1 MSAEPLLPDL
11 DRPDAF
17 AAPWE
22 AQIFA
27 MVVKLHERGLFEWSE
42 FAGLL
47 STEIHAHPDEAYY
60 HCWFHAAVDLLVAK
74 GVVDEA
80 AFEEQA
86 MEVQRFRNADHHHV
100 ARATPITV
108 VPAGA

>member
-1 MSAEPLLPDL
+1 MTLEPLLPDL
-11 DRPDAF
+11 DRPGTF

-42 FAGLL
+42 FAELL

-86 MEVQRFRNADHHHV
+86 LEVERFRRSDHHHV
-100 ARATPITV
+100 ARSTPITV
-108 VPAGA
+108 IPAA

>member
-1 MSAEPLLPDL
+1 MTPEPLLPDL

-42 FAGLL
+42 FAELL

-86 MEVQRFRNADHHHV
+86 LEVQRFRNSDHHHV
-100 ARATPITV
+100 ARSTPITV
-108 VPAGA
+108 IPAGA